1 MYVSELIEL
10 RGLDPKAKVKLVR
23 HLDTKRNVDEL
34 LIRDWSSFIRRVNRS
49 RSLNVITSLH
59 SQECLEDAPAFLDS
73 MRHGRLF
80 ERNGGN
86 VLVLGENKSNGPQ
99 SVPPIQRLPGGVPT
113 NSEGALPCNQHE
125 RFRTRPCRTK
135 PKAHPCCLC
144 GRRIRSFLF
153 FRSRTMSSKIRRARH
168 LDSLLPGI
176 FDHSRAKSSIPRPVC
191 HSWDDLPSSFSRF
204 RTIPS
209 KDRFQMVAPVSFPL
223 GKKSRSLHEDGFV
236 LTFQFPVVGEIV
248 FCLDENLQDR
258 PAHRR
263 FQTSVFFR
271 LILARQY
278 FPKTTIQVF
287 LHLNGKLIEGF
298 GID

>member
-1 MYVSELIEL
+1 MNPKSNPRLLTPAFIETSELWLECP
-10 RGLDPKAKVKLVR
+10 GEPS
-23 HLDTKRNVDEL
+23 L
-34 LIRDWSSFIRRVNRS
+34 LPPRATASFDHEPHSWRSNEQLAIRIIVGF
-49 RSLNVITSLH
+49 H
-59 SQECLEDAPAFLDS
+59 
-73 MRHGRLF
+73 RHGRLF

-191 HSWDDLPSSFSRF
+191 HS
-204 RTIPS
+204 
-209 KDRFQMVAPVSFPL
+209 
-223 GKKSRSLHEDGFV
+223 
-236 LTFQFPVVGEIV
+236 
-248 FCLDENLQDR
+248 
-258 PAHRR
+258 
-263 FQTSVFFR
+263 
-271 LILARQY
+271 
-278 FPKTTIQVF
+278 
-287 LHLNGKLIEGF
+287 
-298 GID
+298 